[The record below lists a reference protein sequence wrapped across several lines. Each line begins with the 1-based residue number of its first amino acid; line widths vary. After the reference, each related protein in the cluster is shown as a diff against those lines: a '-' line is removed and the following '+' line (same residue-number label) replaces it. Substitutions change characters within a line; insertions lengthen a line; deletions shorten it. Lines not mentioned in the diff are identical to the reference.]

1 MSLLHACEARQ
12 IAGLSQIGE
21 TAMSLEL
28 ILPFLRPMEPLLLE
42 RRLGR
47 RVVREVLRLKGY
59 DQSAKQF
66 LFGSVYEVEHA
77 TA

>member
-1 MSLLHACEARQ
+1 MSFEK
-12 IAGLSQIGE
+12 
-21 TAMSLEL
+21 M
-28 ILPFLRPMEPLLLE
+28 LPFHRPIEPLLLE

-66 LFGSVYEVEHA
+66 LFDSLHEVNHA